1 MNAIE
6 TTGLSKQYVAH
17 TALDGLNI
25 KIPKGSICG
34 FLGKNGAGKTTTIKM
49 LVGLTK
55 PTTGTIFLMGSQYNY
70 GSRDN
75 SVIGYLPDVPN
86 FYGYMTA
93 REYLEFCGKLYGLQK
108 SKLISR
114 IDELLKQVGLD
125 DAKNHIAS
133 FSRGMKQRLGV
144 AQALIHEPDILFMDE
159 PISALDPIGRHEVM
173 ELICSLKGSVTV
185 FFSTHIL
192 ADVETTCDYALILNK
207 GKLLVADS
215 IANIKQK
222 HAPNTGMLR
231 FYTPEDS
238 KKMILAIEKDMDIS
252 AEQRNPLELLL
263 HGSNTKDL
271 GRRVSKIL
279 SDCDISMESY
289 HAYVPSLEDIFME
302 VTAHE

>member
-1 MNAIE
+1 M
-6 TTGLSKQYVAH
+6 
-17 TALDGLNI
+17 
-25 KIPKGSICG
+25 
-34 FLGKNGAGKTTTIKM
+34 
-49 LVGLTK
+49 
-55 PTTGTIFLMGSQYNY
+55 
-70 GSRDN
+70 
-75 SVIGYLPDVPN
+75 
-86 FYGYMTA
+86 
-93 REYLEFCGKLYGLQK
+93 
-108 SKLISR
+108 
-114 IDELLKQVGLD
+114 GLD

-192 ADVETTCDYALILNK
+192 ADVETTCDYALIINK

-215 IANIKQK
+215 ISNIKQK
-222 HAPNTGMLR
+222 HAPNTGVLR
-231 FYTPEDS
+231 VYTPEDS
-238 KKMILAIEKDMDIS
+238 KKMIVALEKDVDIS

-263 HGSNTKDL
+263 HGNNAKDL
-271 GRRVSKIL
+271 GRRVSKAL

>member
-6 TTGLSKQYVAH
+6 TSGLSKQYGTH
-17 TALDGLNI
+17 TALDGLSI
-25 KIPKGSICG
+25 RIPKGSICG
-34 FLGKNGAGKTTTIKM
+34 FLGRNGAGKTTTIKM

-55 PTTGTIFLMGSQYNY
+55 PTSGTIILMGSQYNY

-93 REYLEFCGKLYGLQK
+93 QEYLEFCGKLYCLQK
-108 SKLISR
+108 SKLRIR
-114 IDELLKQVGLD
+114 IDELLKQVGLE
-125 DAKNHIAS
+125 DAKNNIAS
-133 FSRGMKQRLGV
+133 FSRGMKQRLGI

-192 ADVETTCDYALILNK
+192 ADVETTCDYAVILNK

-215 IANIKQK
+215 IANIKHK
-222 HAPNTGMLR
+222 HALNTGVLR
-231 FYTPEDS
+231 FYTQEES
-238 KKMILAIEKDMDIS
+238 KKFVDALEKDMDIF
-252 AEQRNPLELLL
+252 AEQSNPLELLL
-263 HGSNTKDL
+263 HGSNTKDI
-271 GRRVSKIL
+271 GRRVSRIL
-279 SDCDISMESY
+279 SDVDISMESY

>member
-6 TTGLSKQYVAH
+6 TTGLSKQYGAH
-17 TALDGLNI
+17 TALDGLSI

-55 PTTGTIFLMGSQYNY
+55 PTSGTIFLMGSQYNY

-75 SVIGYLPDVPN
+75 SIIGYLPDVPN

-192 ADVETTCDYALILNK
+192 ADVETTCDYALIINK

-215 IANIKQK
+215 ISNIKQK
-222 HAPNTGMLR
+222 HAPNTGVLR
-231 FYTPEDS
+231 VYTPEDS
-238 KKMILAIEKDMDIS
+238 KKMIVALEKDVDIS

-263 HGSNTKDL
+263 HGNNAKDL
-271 GRRVSKIL
+271 GRRVSKAL